1 VYGLTRKHPALLI
14 QALVL
19 PFFIFSA
26 AAALIVWGLLATTEL
41 VLWVGAGMTLSGMLL
56 TIWRVLDWRNDY
68 YILTNRRVVWLE
80 KVIGL
85 YDSRVEAPLSM
96 VLSVSVSTDVVGRSF
111 GYGDVLIRTYTGKV
125 VFRNV
130 GTPQA
135 MAALVEE
142 HWQRMQARR
151 DHTDREGLRAV
162 VRQKLEGESAPQ
174 PEAAPVGQ
182 AAQHA
187 VEDTTTVST
196 SRRLNFKVRFEDGD
210 VITYRKHWAVLIR
223 EIAPPSVLFL
233 LVAGLIGARVVGWI
247 TPLDLGTFALLA
259 GLSLIPLGLWWLYRY
274 VDWANDIYQVSPEQI
289 VDIYKKPLG
298 REVRKVA
305 PLENILGTEVDRK
318 GLVGILLNYGD
329 VIANVGTAQFTFEGI
344 YDPVSVQQDLIHAQE
359 TFIQRQK
366 ETARRAR
373 RDEMVELLDIYHD
386 EYAQRSSRRA
396 GRNPENDGPA

>member
-1 VYGLTRKHPALLI
+1 
-14 QALVL
+14 
-19 PFFIFSA
+19 
-26 AAALIVWGLLATTEL
+26 
-41 VLWVGAGMTLSGMLL
+41 
-56 TIWRVLDWRNDY
+56 
-68 YILTNRRVVWLE
+68 
-80 KVIGL
+80 
-85 YDSRVEAPLSM
+85 
-96 VLSVSVSTDVVGRSF
+96 
-111 GYGDVLIRTYTGKV
+111 
-125 VFRNV
+125 
-130 GTPQA
+130 
-135 MAALVEE
+135 
-142 HWQRMQARR
+142 
-151 DHTDREGLRAV
+151 
-162 VRQKLEGESAPQ
+162 
-174 PEAAPVGQ
+174 
-182 AAQHA
+182 
-187 VEDTTTVST
+187 
-196 SRRLNFKVRFEDGD
+196 LNFKVRFEDGD